1 MTGAVRKIGDG
12 VFVAEDGIVRLGA
25 TDIGFLKREAAASP
39 RRRARICAHR
49 SSQDTLHEMLIA
61 LRRDSYVHP
70 HKHIDK
76 SESFHIIEGRLD
88 VAMLDDAGAIMEV
101 IELGDV
107 SSGKPFFYRLA
118 DGCFHT
124 LLIRSDYLILHEV
137 TNGPFSPG
145 EATLA
150 PFAPP
155 ESRREEALAYLAGL
169 ERAVATHRHTH
180 IAADSPGD

>member
-169 ERAVATHRHTH
+169 ERAAATHRHTH